1 MLYVRGQGVK
11 ENKTAGMALLL
22 LSATKDP
29 SPQNN
34 AKRNIAATRGLTA
47 EMVTA
52 AQALS
57 TEMGSAKNLLV
68 PLDAFLKK

>member
-1 MLYVRGQGVK
+1 
-11 ENKTAGMALLL
+11 MALLL

-57 TEMGSAKNLLV
+57 AKMGSAKNLLV